1 MFKIIG
7 WALLIFVVVVFFFG
21 GDDDKKETASSSI
34 SSTES
39 VSKINQA
46 GRDALMQQYN
56 DPGYVESSFPT
67 SSSFWIQIKDPP
79 NPANIYAG
87 IVCKQAK
94 EKYNTK
100 GFTITIWKLGTQD
113 QYGKARCY

>member
-7 WALLIFVVVVFFFG
+7 WILLIFAVVVFFFG
-21 GDDDKKETASSSI
+21 RDGEKEVTTSKSI
-34 SSTES
+34 SNSES
-39 VSKINQA
+39 VSKINQV

-67 SSSFWIQIKDPP
+67 SSSFWILIKSPP
-79 NPANIYAG
+79 NPADKYAEM
-87 IVCKQAK
+87 VCKQAK
-94 EKYNTK
+94 ADYNTK